1 MTGHRADE
9 EAKWLHVV
17 TPEEVV
23 LREGHEPL
31 HQVSLTGAATDA
43 LQLGAVQDWLQ
54 VLPDEDE
61 LLQAGDPDLDAMTAE
76 SSGDD
81 APGSSN
87 ASPDDNDIDDVGA
100 LYGVA
105 DSDGG
110 PEGLVLGDEKIAER
124 DRHRWEND
132 PRSKDP

>member
-1 MTGHRADE
+1 MTGDRKDE
-9 EAKWLHVV
+9 EGSWLHMV
-17 TPEEVV
+17 TPEEAL
-23 LREGHEPL
+23 LREGHEPR
-31 HQVSLTGAATDA
+31 HQVSLTGAAADA
-43 LQLGAVQDWLQ
+43 LRLGAVQAWLE
-54 VLPDEDE
+54 VRPDEDA
-61 LLQAGDPDLDAMTAE
+61 LFRAGDPDLDASTAE
-76 SSGDD
+76 ASGED

-87 ASPDDNDIDDVGA
+87 ASPDDSDIDDVGA

-110 PEGLVLGDEKIAER
+110 PEGLVLGDDLIAER

>member
-9 EAKWLHVV
+9 EASWLHVV
-17 TPEEVV
+17 TPEEAL
-23 LREGHEPL
+23 LREGHEPP

-43 LQLGAVQDWLQ
+43 LQLGAVQSWLE
-54 VLPDEDE
+54 VRPDEDT

-76 SSGDD
+76 ASGED

-87 ASPDDNDIDDVGA
+87 ASPDDSDIDEVGE
-100 LYGVA
+100 LYGVT
-105 DSDGG
+105 DFDGG
-110 PEGLVLGDEKIAER
+110 PNGLVLGDERIAER

-132 PRSKDP
+132 PRSKDR

>member
-1 MTGHRADE
+1 
-9 EAKWLHVV
+9 
-17 TPEEVV
+17 
-23 LREGHEPL
+23 
-31 HQVSLTGAATDA
+31 VSLTGAATDA

-54 VLPDEDE
+54 VRPGQDEMF
-61 LLQAGDPDLDAMTAE
+61 QAGDPDLDAMTAE
-76 SSGDD
+76 ASGED
-81 APGSSN
+81 APGSTN
-87 ASPDDNDIDDVGA
+87 ASPDDSDIDDVGA

-110 PEGLVLGDEKIAER
+110 PEGLILGDEKIAER